1 MRSRVCVA
9 VAVAIGICVPSG
21 CAAQTA
27 GRSHRDHAPPAFTVT
42 EVAHVVPAPRTFVSL
57 VPACACG
64 RHTVLDEFS
73 MTSGRKLRRLARV
86 SVPADER
93 LDTPVAASDGRLFF
107 TLTRDV
113 LCAAK
118 GAYAECPEYEPTSC
132 RNAVS
137 TLAPG
142 RSRLVPLFTI
152 PGSRTIGQ
160 AVPDPAGGRVAL
172 TAGPCFS
179 VHGTAGL
186 YVRTL
191 ATGATRA
198 IATSRNV
205 CDSFSPVAWN
215 PSGTQLAFVYE
226 RAGGPAGLG
235 AAGLGCPEGRQY
247 AAIASAR
254 ATSGHHHLELVAPQ
268 RGCVFG
274 AVAFDAAG
282 LVAVQ
287 GCNHGD
293 PVKNDGNSHLGQV
306 YLVQYTAAGHS
317 ARRFRLRLGL
327 EHAVLA
333 NVPHS
338 THLLVTLDQP
348 ANEPYP
354 ERDWVWE
361 FDGRRLRP
369 IAHYAAS
376 DAAQVLAVPW

>member
-1 MRSRVCVA
+1 VHVIGERVMSTMRRVLCVA
-9 VAVAIGICVPSG
+9 AALAVGVVVVSQ
-21 CAAQTA
+21 AAQA
-27 GRSHRDHAPPAFTVT
+27 
-42 EVAHVVPAPRTFVSL
+42 VPASGTFVSL

-64 RHTVLDEFS
+64 RHTELDEFS
-73 MTSGRKLRRLARV
+73 MASGRRLRRLARV
-86 SVPADER
+86 SVPQGER
-93 LDTPVAASDGRLFF
+93 LDTPAAAGDGRLFF

-113 LCAAK
+113 LCAYS
-118 GAYAECPEYEPTSC
+118 GAYAECPKYEPNSC

-142 RSRLVPLFTI
+142 RSSLVPLFTV

-172 TAGPCFS
+172 TMAPCFA

-191 ATGATRA
+191 ATGTTRA
-198 IATSRNV
+198 IVTSHNT

-215 PSGTQLAFVYE
+215 PSGTELAFVYG
-226 RAGGPAGLG
+226 RAGGPPQTG
-235 AAGLGCPEGRQY
+235 AEGIACPAGRQY
-247 AAIASAR
+247 AAIAAAAPADS
-254 ATSGHHHLELVAPQ
+254 HHLKLIAPI

-274 AVAFDAAG
+274 AVTFDATG
-282 LVAVQ
+282 LVAVE

-293 PVKNDGNSHLGQV
+293 PDRNDGNAHLGQV
-306 YLVQYTAAGHS
+306 YLVQYTPGGHLT
-317 ARRFRLRLGL
+317 RRFALRLGL

-338 THLLVTLDQP
+338 MDLLITLDQP

-361 FDGRRLRP
+361 FDGSRLRL
-369 IAHYAAS
+369 IAHYRAE
-376 DAAQVLAVPW
+376 DAAQILAVPW